1 MTRSHRH
8 RSTMAATTTA
18 SITFLL
24 LFMSSSAVLVIASSS
39 SIPIE
44 MTPTDAAAASGAAS
58 ASAVDGS
65 NSGACPGVKWKG
77 GKQTVECRHRALITL
92 PSNVDPQTQV
102 LDLTGSNLQ
111 TLPRDAF
118 VRANLL
124 NLQKIYLA
132 SCRIG
137 HLDATALRGL
147 TNLVELD
154 LSDNLLTDVPGAALR
169 DAPSLREL
177 RLSSNPI
184 QKVETRAFDSA
195 PSLIKL
201 DLSDCRIE
209 SLAPGAFDGIDQ
221 LSHLRLQDNRLQE
234 MQPDVVSSLPARLHG
249 LELAGNPWICDCRNR
264 FLRQWLHQHN
274 VPSPATALCASP
286 ARLAGRPLVD
296 LQPDDFACA
305 PHVIVL
311 LQSATA
317 PPHQPPSHSTSV
329 TGPAAPLQ
337 TGQNDWANS
346 AKSHYMH
353 VEASAGENAT
363 LTCRMSGVP
372 APEIAWLWR
381 GRPMN
386 NGSLVPADDPD
397 VALGHST
404 FDFDTST
411 ASAPHASSPGIADD
425 PRTVVIVEEG
435 KYEKT
440 SRLILSPARLIDTGE
455 YVCGKPFFKLKISFK
470 S

>member
-1 MTRSHRH
+1 
-8 RSTMAATTTA
+8 MAPPPTALVLLLFLVVTTTTA
-18 SITFLL
+18 TATSTL
-24 LFMSSSAVLVIASSS
+24 
-39 SIPIE
+39 E
-44 MTPTDAAAASGAAS
+44 TTRED
-58 ASAVDGS
+58 
-65 NSGACPGVKWKG
+65 GACPGVKWKG
-77 GKQTVECRHRALITL
+77 GKQTVECRHRSLITL

-124 NLQKIYLA
+124 NLQKVYLA

-137 HLDATALRGL
+137 QLDNTALRGL

-154 LSDNLLTDVPGAALR
+154 LSDNLLTDVPTAALH

-177 RLSSNPI
+177 RLNSNPI
-184 QKVETRAFDSA
+184 QKLETRAFESA
-195 PSLIKL
+195 PSLVKL

-221 LSHLRLQDNRLQE
+221 LSHLRLQGNRLQE
-234 MQPDVVSSLPARLHG
+234 MRPDVVSSLPARLHG

-274 VPSPATALCASP
+274 VPSPATALCDLP
-286 ARLAGRPLVD
+286 VRLAGKPLIE

-305 PHVIVL
+305 PHVIVVL
-311 LQSATA
+311 STT
-317 PPHQPPSHSTSV
+317 PPHQHTPTSV

-337 TGQNDWANS
+337 TGTDWANG
-346 AKSHYMH
+346 AGGGGKSGHYMH

-372 APEIAWLWR
+372 APDIAWLWR
-381 GRPMN
+381 GRPLN
-386 NGSLVPADDPD
+386 NGSLVPVDDPD
-397 VALGHST
+397 VALGHSSS
-404 FDFDTST
+404 DFDTS
-411 ASAPHASSPGIADD
+411 SEASSSFSTKNSNVIDD
-425 PRTVVIVEEG
+425 SGPRTVVIQEDG

-440 SRLILSPARLIDTGE
+440 SRLILSPAREIDSGE
-455 YVCGKPFFKLKISFK
+455 YVCGKLIQIIRLYFYLFFKFN
-470 S
+470 